1 MWSPPP
7 CEGNSWRPSSGGG
20 GAPRGAGPPQPRLPV
35 RGAERSGRPTPAA
48 GPAPRPAP
56 QRAGGNLRLR
66 LQFSSYGACPCQGKC
81 LDAQSS
87 PPPPSAPFPALR
99 GCLKHFPH
107 FFLASKRGCCSPG
120 GAATLNVVRPSVP
133 PPLRP
138 GDPGRA
144 AWEGGRAWKQRESV
158 REQAGD
164 GG

>member
-87 PPPPSAPFPALR
+87 PPPPLRPVPRTARLPKTLSALFPRQQTWMLLSR
-99 GCLKHFPH
+99 GSRDAKC
-107 FFLASKRGCCSPG
+107 
-120 GAATLNVVRPSVP
+120 RPSVRP
-133 PPLRP
+133 PPPPPRGP
-138 GDPGRA
+138 RA
-144 AWEGGRAWKQRESV
+144 GGVGGRQSLEA
-158 REQAGD
+158 A
-164 GG
+164 